1 MIVLL
6 RVILLIIVIFVLV
19 RFLSFKKSSEES
31 GLKEFTGTP
40 QPVIL
45 LDNST
50 VIAQVSF
57 EYSVTDMKA
66 FKSMA
71 NPVRALELLSIV
83 SLRNF
88 AVEVKDK
95 LDLETKKEEINNNL
109 KNILVETAQKY
120 GMELTNVYVI
130 FGEKNEF
137 M

>member
-71 NPVRALELLSIV
+71 NPVRALELLY
-83 SLRNF
+83 
-88 AVEVKDK
+88 
-95 LDLETKKEEINNNL
+95 LEKKMNL
-109 KNILVETAQKY
+109 CKNK
-120 GMELTNVYVI
+120 
-130 FGEKNEF
+130 
-137 M
+137 

>member
-66 FKSMA
+66 FKSIA

-95 LDLETKKEEINNNL
+95 SDLETKKEEINNNL

>member
-31 GLKEFTGTP
+31 GVKEFTGTP
-40 QPVIL
+40 QPIIL

-88 AVEVKDK
+88 AVEVNDK
-95 LDLETKKEEINNNL
+95 SDLETKKEEINNNL

>member
-95 LDLETKKEEINNNL
+95 SDLETKKEEINNNL

>member
-57 EYSVTDMKA
+57 EYSVTDMKS
-66 FKSMA
+66 FKSIA

-88 AVEVKDK
+88 AVDVKDK

>member
-57 EYSVTDMKA
+57 EYFVTDMKA

-130 FGEKNEF
+130 FGEKNEC

>member
-88 AVEVKDK
+88 AVEVNDK
-95 LDLETKKEEINNNL
+95 SDLETKKEEINNNL

>member
-83 SLRNF
+83 SLRTY

-95 LDLETKKEEINNNL
+95 SDLETKKEEINNNL